1 MRVDERPGFPRACG
15 LGVHHRNAEG
25 ARRRISN
32 LRLEISNFKS
42 EASNL
47 KSEISNFKF
56 QISNFKFQISTPLC
70 SLCLCVL
77 RVKSLLRPR
86 PALSVTGVVVLLFA
100 SAVGVSAQ
108 KSTRPRPPAASQ
120 ASART
125 LAVSTQ
131 PNAVVWVDEVRRG
144 VTDAE
149 GKLGLALSPGR
160 HTLRVRALGFAERT
174 LALTPAQ
181 RGALQVRL
189 TPTADEAELLF
200 QQAEEAREKAG
211 GAQQSIDLYRRALKL
226 RPRFPAARVGLAR
239 ALASLD
245 DYDSALAEITA
256 ARRERPNYAE
266 ASAAEGRIHRSLAQ
280 YEDAL
285 DSYRRALREARGFQ
299 PEAHTGVGLVLEEQ
313 SRHEEAV
320 AAFRRAISQL
330 SDTEPVLYELLGRNL
345 ERLERW
351 KEAADAYDKY
361 LALAPEGSNATAVR
375 SIVEQ
380 LRRQA
385 AEQERQ
391 K

>member
-1 MRVDERPGFPRACG
+1 MRADEGQGLSRACAS
-15 LGVHHRNAEG
+15 GVRHGDTQSTERAQG
-25 ARRRISN
+25 VSN
-32 LRLEISNFKS
+32 LKFQILNF
-42 EASNL
+42 
-47 KSEISNFKF
+47 KSEISNAR
-56 QISNFKFQISTPLC
+56 C
-70 SLCLCVL
+70 SLSSSASHVKAHHRL
-77 RVKSLLRPR
+77 RVALAAALVALLLTA
-86 PALSVTGVVVLLFA
+86 PASNA
-100 SAVGVSAQ
+100 SAQ

-125 LAVSTQ
+125 LVVSTQ

-149 GKLGLALSPGR
+149 GKLSLALTPGR
-160 HTLRVRALGFAERT
+160 HTLRVRARGFAERT

-181 RGALQVRL
+181 RGALQVKL

-200 QQAEEAREKAG
+200 QQAEEAREKGG
-211 GAQQSIDLYRRALKL
+211 GAQQSIELYRRALKL

-239 ALASLD
+239 ALAALD
-245 DYDSALAEITA
+245 DYDAALAEVAA

-266 ASAAEGRIHRSLAQ
+266 ASTVEGRVYRSLGQ
-280 YEDAL
+280 YDNAL

-361 LALAPEGSNATAVR
+361 LALAPEGGHATAVR

-385 AEQERQ
+385 AEQGPE
-391 K
+391 